1 MLNLKFKTNFS
12 NGLWTFSALF
22 PGRGGAQC
30 SAARKPSREILS
42 QLFSIWT
49 HFDDM
54 KSFCV
59 VKHFIIPTI
68 RNWFRSRQTEFTA
81 LASAAGRG
89 GASGMAGRKWKMQI
103 ARVINHLHANT
114 GKRRIDSAAD
124 KFIWGQRSA
133 RSDHLFQ

>member
-1 MLNLKFKTNFS
+1 ML
-12 NGLWTFSALF
+12 GHE
-22 PGRGGAQC
+22 
-30 SAARKPSREILS
+30 KPSREILS

-81 LASAAGRG
+81 LASADRAAEAEG
-89 GASGMAGRKWKMQI
+89 GASRMGRTK
-103 ARVINHLHANT
+103 VEDANC
-114 GKRRIDSAAD
+114 
-124 KFIWGQRSA
+124 
-133 RSDHLFQ
+133 